1 MKDAERLRKFIELQD
16 KNLKFEDIASQLG
29 IATSTL
35 RVFLNKRGYKI
46 NNGKYRLKDEVGK
59 FKQMEFEDSKRL
71 EAKKYVKTNKS
82 KSVNTKVKKIK
93 SKKKIKVN
101 ITQEDLDKL
110 CEVYDWYMQVKDLK
124 SMKLSKN
131 KNQKDINI
139 ENANI
144 DTLKKISIK
153 VDKSTW
159 DDFERLCSNSQFKK
173 QEIIT
178 QALKN
183 FMKEYKNLL

>member
-1 MKDAERLRKFIELQD
+1 MKKNNFEALQV
-16 KNLKFEDIASQLG
+16 E
-29 IATSTL
+29 
-35 RVFLNKRGYKI
+35 
-46 NNGKYRLKDEVGK
+46 
-59 FKQMEFEDSKRL
+59 
-71 EAKKYVKTNKS
+71 
-82 KSVNTKVKKIK
+82 
-93 SKKKIKVN
+93 
-101 ITQEDLDKL
+101 EDLDKL